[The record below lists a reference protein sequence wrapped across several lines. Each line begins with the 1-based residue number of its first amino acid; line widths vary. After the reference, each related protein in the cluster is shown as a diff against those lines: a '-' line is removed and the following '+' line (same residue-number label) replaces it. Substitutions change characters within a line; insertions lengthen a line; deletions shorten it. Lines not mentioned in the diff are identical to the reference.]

1 MVRQINDLEL
11 KRKYT
16 KEILEDLVDWFGVE
30 KYRKDYIEKSESL
43 VYFLYQEMDKAL
55 GFLMV
60 KETSKDALE
69 IDCMGVLKAHHGK
82 GYGKALVQAASKY
95 AKEQG
100 YKLLQVKTVAYGHYD
115 VYDQSNLF
123 YQAMGFHQLE
133 IFPTLWDEHNPCLL
147 YVKVLEK

>member
-30 KYRKDYIEKSESL
+30 KYRKDYIDKSESL

-69 IDCMGVLKAHHGK
+69 IHCMGVLKAHHGK

-95 AKEQG
+95 ATEQG
-100 YKLLQVKTVAYGHYD
+100 YKLLQVKTVAFGHYD

-123 YQAMGFHQLE
+123 YQAMDFHQLE

-147 YVKVLEK
+147 YVKALEK